1 MQPNGILP
9 DWAVGDFDSVSKAVL
24 EEFERQKKIKW
35 KRLVPEKDD
44 SDTQSAMNLAIE
56 LGCETI
62 EILGATG
69 SRLDHVLANL
79 GLLSYGE
86 KNGVS
91 VSIADQ
97 NNYICLLTHRETI
110 LEREKQF
117 GKYVSFFPVWGE
129 VEGLTL
135 RGFKYSLNKYH
146 LTVFDSGL
154 TVSNEIVDKR
164 ASIEFEKGPLLMV
177 MSRD

>member
-1 MQPNGILP
+1 MECVIISGGNISTDFALDFLNRKTDVLLIAADRGLEFCSRNGILP

-24 EEFERQKKIKW
+24 E
-35 KRLVPEKDD
+35 D
-44 SDTQSAMNLAIE
+44 
-56 LGCETI
+56 
-62 EILGATG
+62 
-69 SRLDHVLANL
+69 L

>member
-1 MQPNGILP
+1 MRDGQ
-9 DWAVGDFDSVSKAVL
+9 
-24 EEFERQKKIKW
+24 KIKW

-56 LGCETI
+56 LGCDSI

-86 KNGVS
+86 KNSVS

-110 LEREKQF
+110 
-117 GKYVSFFPVWGE
+117 
-129 VEGLTL
+129 
-135 RGFKYSLNKYH
+135 
-146 LTVFDSGL
+146 
-154 TVSNEIVDKR
+154 
-164 ASIEFEKGPLLMV
+164 
-177 MSRD
+177 